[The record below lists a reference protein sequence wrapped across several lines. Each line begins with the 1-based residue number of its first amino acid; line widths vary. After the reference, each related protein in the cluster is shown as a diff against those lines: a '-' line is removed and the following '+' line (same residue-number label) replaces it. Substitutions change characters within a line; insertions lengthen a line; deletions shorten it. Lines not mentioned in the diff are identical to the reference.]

1 MLAAIETMSSA
12 FGSTEYVEAKSGGG
26 LRLFSLIFF
35 FSGATSLV
43 YQVAWMRKLSLFFG
57 SDVYSA
63 AVTLAAFMGGLCI
76 GSWLSGKL
84 ARSLSR
90 PLFAYCAVEAAVAIY
105 AIAFSAILH
114 LFDPLLTSVYRDSFV
129 SQPWIYQLLRAVVA
143 FAALLTPTALMGATL
158 PLVVQHFAVTDR
170 ILGRRLGHFYAMNTM
185 GAFAG
190 TLIAGFAL
198 LPLFGI
204 WRSIALAAGVNF
216 AIACAAVAL
225 AKRSAPV
232 ATEPPSFTHAAKQSR
247 RSLAIVAIGIS
258 GFSALALEVVWMRIL
273 VLSFSAT
280 VYAFSIMLAC
290 FLAGI
295 FIGSEREAG
304 RVDGLKR
311 PAERLVRIEL
321 ALCAYVALLGVLTYV
336 VPAFF
341 GTLLW
346 GLTAVTG
353 GSFGASSVVAQF
365 IAAAILIIW
374 PTIWLGAAFPLTIKV
389 YSNDIRLRAVDTG
402 IVYSANTFGALAGA
416 LGAGFVLIPL
426 LGARD
431 SLFAIS
437 ALFLLAAIVLNPL
450 AERPAEAHDR
460 PLRVAATVAAI
471 LLAIAGVFLPRQILA
486 NFNMQ
491 QNTNPD
497 VIYRGEGVAHT
508 VDIIRT
514 PANNTLMMVDGNVEA
529 DTTLIQRRH
538 FILKAH
544 LPLLLNRDPKDVAV
558 VGLGLGITLAA
569 TARNPAVD
577 RIRVVELSPEMVEAQ
592 RHLRSLTD
600 NVLDNPKVRLLIDDG
615 RNFLNRSTE
624 QFDMITADPIHPRVT
639 GVGYLY
645 TTEYYKAVQAHL
657 KPGGYIL
664 QWMPMYAISRK
675 SFDVAFRTF
684 VSVFP
689 HASFWYVRSHGLF
702 VAGLDPLTIDFAT
715 VSARFKDPAVRQDF
729 ASIGIQSPHQLLG
742 HLLMDEQHIARYLQ
756 AASALGSAIN
766 TDDNSYLEYATPFE
780 FLQRTKPIVQA
791 LMPFAGFD
799 RTRIVGASAAD
810 LAEIDRLYVSR
821 QSELVDELDRP
832 VE

>member
-1 MLAAIETMSSA
+1 MLIETRISYDELDANNGRA
-12 FGSTEYVEAKSGGG
+12 FLVAEFKRRSPQIETGI
-26 LRLFSLIFF
+26 RLFSLIFIL
-35 FSGATSLV
+35 SGATSLV

-84 ARSLSR
+84 ARNLKQ
-90 PLFAYCAVEAAVAIY
+90 PLFAYGIVEAAIAIY
-105 AIAFSAILH
+105 AVAFSAILH
-114 LFDPLLTSVYRDSFV
+114 SLDPLLTSVYRNSFV
-129 SQPWIYQLLRAVVA
+129 AQPWIYQLLRAAIV
-143 FAALLTPTALMGATL
+143 FTALLPPTALMGATL
-158 PLVVQHFAVTDR
+158 PLVMQHFAVADR

-190 TLIAGFAL
+190 TLLAGFVL
-198 LPLFGI
+198 LPLLGI
-204 WRSIALAAGVNF
+204 WRSIALAAAVNL
-216 AIACAAVAL
+216 AIASAAIVLAFRSGPIDIEPSAL
-225 AKRSAPV
+225 ARAGQRSN
-232 ATEPPSFTHAAKQSR
+232 

-258 GFSALALEVVWMRIL
+258 GFAALALEVVWMRVL

-295 FIGSEREAG
+295 FIGSEREAR
-304 RVDGLKR
+304 RVDGLER
-311 PAERLVRIEL
+311 PAERLVRLQL
-321 ALCAYVALLGVLTYV
+321 ALFAYVALLGVLTYV
-336 VPAFF
+336 APTFF

-346 GLTAVTG
+346 GLTTVTG
-353 GSFGASSVVAQF
+353 GSFGVSSVVAQS

-374 PTIWLGAAFPLTIKV
+374 PTIWLGAAFPLAVKV
-389 YSNDIRLRAVDTG
+389 YSNDIRQRAGDTG
-402 IVYSANTFGALAGA
+402 LAYAANTLGALGGA
-416 LGAGFVLIPL
+416 LGAGFVLIPM
-426 LGARD
+426 LGARNC
-431 SLFAIS
+431 LFAVA

-460 PLRVAATVAAI
+460 PLRVAATVAGI
-471 LLAIAGVFLPRQILA
+471 FLAIIGVLLPRQILA

-491 QNTNPD
+491 QSTHPD
-497 VIYRGEGVAHT
+497 VIYHGEGVAHT

-529 DTTLIQRRH
+529 DTTLVQRRH

-558 VGLGLGITLAA
+558 IGLGLGVTLAA

-577 RIRVVELSPEMVEAQ
+577 RIRVIELTPEMVEAQ
-592 RHLRSLTD
+592 RYLRSLTD
-600 NVLDNPKVRLLIDDG
+600 DVLSNPKVNLLIDDG
-615 RNFLNRSTE
+615 RNFLNRSPE
-624 QFDMITADPIHPRVT
+624 QFDMITADPIHPRIT

-645 TTEYYKAVQAHL
+645 TAEYYKAVRAHL

-684 VSVFP
+684 AGVFP

-702 VAGLDPLTIDFAT
+702 VAGLDPLTIDFAEISKRIRPAGDT
-715 VSARFKDPAVRQDF
+715 ARLR
-729 ASIGIQSPHQLLG
+729 IGRHPI
-742 HLLMDEQHIARYLQ
+742 
-756 AASALGSAIN
+756 AASAAR
-766 TDDNSYLEYATPFE
+766 P
-780 FLQRTKPIVQA
+780 
-791 LMPFAGFD
+791 
-799 RTRIVGASAAD
+799 
-810 LAEIDRLYVSR
+810 LAYG
-821 QSELVDELDRP
+821 
-832 VE
+832 